1 MQRVSATFRSLAVW
15 NYRVWFAGSLASNIG
30 TWMQRTAQSWIVLT
44 ELTDHDATALGIVT
58 GLQFGPQ
65 LVLAPVAGLLADRF
79 SKRRMLAVT
88 QIAMGL
94 LALALGL
101 VIVLGAAELW
111 HVYAFAVLLGVAA
124 SFDAPARQ
132 AFVSELVAPELLSNA
147 VALNSTS
154 FNGAR
159 LVGPAVAGVLTVWIG
174 SGPVFLVNALTFAAT
189 CWALAAMRPGEL
201 RPAPRAAPGRGLLRE
216 GVRYVARRG
225 DLVAIMASVFVF
237 STIGLN
243 FPVFTS
249 TMATIEFGR
258 DADAF
263 GLLNSVIAI
272 GSLTGALAAAR
283 RERPRLRILVASL
296 ALFGASCLA
305 ASIAPEYWTFAIAL
319 VAVGFTSLTSLTTAN
334 ALVQGSTDPSM
345 RGRVMSLYMAILL
358 GGAPIGSPLMGW
370 AVDLLGPRAALA
382 IGGASGFVAAVIAV
396 LLLRRAGVVEWRGF
410 PWLRRRPRPGP
421 AEAVPDERTEDPR

>member
-1 MQRVSATFRSLAVW
+1 MSAVFRSLAEW

-44 ELTDHDATALGIVT
+44 ELTDYDATALGVVT

-65 LVLAPVAGLLADRF
+65 LVLAPFAGVLADRF
-79 SKRRMLAVT
+79 SKRRMLVVT
-88 QIAMGL
+88 QLAMGL
-94 LALALGL
+94 LALGLGL
-101 VIVLGAAELW
+101 IIVLGVAELW

-159 LVGPAVAGVLTVWIG
+159 LIGPAVAGVLTVWVG
-174 SGPVFLVNALTFAAT
+174 SGPVFLLNALTFAAT
-189 CWALAAMRPGEL
+189 LWALAAMRSGEL
-201 RPAPRAAPGRGLLRE
+201 RPAPRAAPGRGRLRE
-216 GVRYVARRG
+216 GIHYVARRG
-225 DLVAIMASVFVF
+225 DLVAIMASVFVL

-243 FPVFTS
+243 FPIFTS
-249 TMATIEFGR
+249 TMATIEFGM

-283 RERPRLRILVASL
+283 RERPRFRILITSY
-296 ALFGASCLA
+296 ALFGVSCIA
-305 ASIAPEYWTFAIAL
+305 ASFAPEYWSFAIVL
-319 VAVGFTSLTSLTTAN
+319 VAVGFTSLSSLTTAN

-345 RGRVMSLYMAILL
+345 RGRVMALYMAILL
-358 GGAPIGSPLMGW
+358 GGAPIGSPLVGW
-370 AVDLLGPRAALA
+370 FVDLFGPRVALA
-382 IGGASGFVAAVIAV
+382 IGGSSGLLAAIVAV
-396 LLLRRAGVVEWRGF
+396 LLLRRAGVVQWRDF
-410 PWLRRRPRPGP
+410 PWLRPRTKPGVGEP
-421 AEAVPDERTEDPR
+421 VPDERTEDPG